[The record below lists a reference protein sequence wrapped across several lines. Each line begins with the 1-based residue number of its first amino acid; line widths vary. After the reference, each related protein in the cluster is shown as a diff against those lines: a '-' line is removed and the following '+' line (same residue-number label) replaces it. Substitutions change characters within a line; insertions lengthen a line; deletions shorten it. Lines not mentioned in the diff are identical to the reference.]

1 MAKNLFVAGLSY
13 NTNNDGLNKHFSEI
27 GTVTSAQV
35 IMDKYTNQSKGF
47 GFVEMATD
55 EEAAQAM
62 EKLNNSELDGR
73 NIVVKE
79 ARPREENGG
88 NRGGYNGGGSGG
100 YNNNRGGGNGGH
112 RDNYQKRDN
121 RDRY

>member
-13 NTNNDGLNKHFSEI
+13 DTTSDALNKHFSEI

-55 EEAAQAM
+55 EEAKMAM
-62 EKLNNSELDGR
+62 DKLNNSTLDNR
-73 NIVVKE
+73 TIVVKE
-79 ARPREENGG
+79 ARPREDH
-88 NRGGYNGGGSGG
+88 RSGG
-100 YNNNRGGGNGGH
+100 FGGGNGQ
-112 RDNYQKRDN
+112 RNYLGRDN
-121 RDRY
+121 RDSDRRY

>member
-13 NTNNDGLNKHFSEI
+13 DTTSDALNKHFSEI

-55 EEAAQAM
+55 EEAKTAM
-62 EKLNNSELDGR
+62 DKLNGSTLDNR
-73 NIVVKE
+73 TIVVKE
-79 ARPREENGG
+79 ARPREEHRSGG
-88 NRGGYNGGGSGG
+88 FGGGGG
-100 YNNNRGGGNGGH
+100 QRNNYQGRDNNR
-112 RDNYQKRDN
+112 DS
-121 RDRY
+121 DRRY

>member
-13 NTNNDGLNKHFSEI
+13 DTTSDTLNKHFAAI
-27 GTVTSAQV
+27 GAVVTAQV

-55 EEAAQAM
+55 EDAKTAM
-62 EKLNNSELDGR
+62 DKLNGSALDNR

-79 ARPREENGG
+79 ARPREENNNRYGSGQGNFQRRDDNRGSG
-88 NRGGYNGGGSGG
+88 NRY
-100 YNNNRGGGNGGH
+100 
-112 RDNYQKRDN
+112 
-121 RDRY
+121 